1 MKSARLIVHAFCFAL
16 LSVPP
21 AVELNAQ
28 QSNSLRW
35 QSDASNNL
43 TPYVALVTKNEARFI
58 LPVPIR
64 SDWRWRLP
72 ATKDNAQEYRLDVSV
87 ENEGRKFAFGF
98 YLWKRSGALPEAGS
112 FSDLIKAGQTS
123 VFGRTPAGMNSIIR
137 EAGIKLK
144 LDKNMLII
152 IIRGQENVKRLFS
165 GRPSEVT
172 FAIKLPGETPTTQTA
187 PILYQD

>member
-123 VFGRTPAGMNSIIR
+123 VFGRTPAGQSKRR
-137 EAGIKLK
+137 ELS
-144 LDKNMLII
+144 N
-152 IIRGQENVKRLFS
+152 
-165 GRPSEVT
+165 GRIS
-172 FAIKLPGETPTTQTA
+172 FNFLPF
-187 PILYQD
+187 I

>member
-1 MKSARLIVHAFCFAL
+1 MKSTRLIAHACYVAL
-16 LSVPP
+16 LCASL
-21 AVELNAQ
+21 AIELNAQ
-28 QSNSLRW
+28 QADSLKW
-35 QSDASNNL
+35 QSDASSNL
-43 TPYVALVTKNEARFI
+43 TSYTALVTKNEARFV

-64 SDWRWRLP
+64 SEWRWRQP
-72 ATKDNAQEYRLDVSV
+72 ATKDNMQEYRLDVSV

-152 IIRGQENVKRLFS
+152 IIRGQENVERLFS

-172 FAIKLPGETPTTQTA
+172 FGIKLPGEIPTTQIV
-187 PILYQD
+187 PIVYQD